1 MSQVKEQVEVE
12 LRRSLPP
19 SLAFELIGLRLGER
33 LTLPDNAI
41 LSTMLKNSAAKVH
54 AIIRLNESAN
64 HINQNEFTMDNNR
77 GQLEVMRIT
86 EKFRLE

>member
-12 LRRSLPP
+12 LRKSLPP

-41 LSTMLKNSAAKVH
+41 LSTMLKNSAAKVN

-64 HINQNEFTMDNNR
+64 HINQNEFTMNNNR

-86 EKFRLE
+86 EKFRI